1 MIRASIVLVLVGA
14 LVFTACASSSGTD
27 VQVVDEDLAVSIEGL
42 ADALDDLQL
51 ALAAAAPADVDR
63 LTVSIEALK
72 VKNGELSGRMATL
85 ERTLLELSIPPNTG
99 DNWSD
104 IRDTATPEMRRAV
117 KLYAECRA
125 GE

>member
-27 VQVVDEDLAVSIEGL
+27 DQVVDEDLAVSIEGL

-85 ERTLLELSIPPNTG
+85 ERTLLELSIPPSTG
-99 DNWSD
+99 DNW
-104 IRDTATPEMRRAV
+104 E
-117 KLYAECRA
+117 
-125 GE
+125 